1 MELLILF
8 FLLAVGISFLCSIL
22 EAVLLSTTPA
32 FIQVQLNQN
41 RRGAALL
48 KKNKE
53 EIDRSIS
60 AILTVNTFAH
70 TIGASGVGAEAMVIF
85 GEEYMLI
92 ISAVLTLAI
101 LYLSEIVPKVIGA
114 THWQKLAIPAAYL
127 VRMLVI
133 ITYPL
138 LLISSLITRFFR
150 KETMQKTSREEI
162 RAISELGSEE
172 GILDEQ
178 ESDIIENVLDLR
190 TARVKDILT
199 PRSVIFALQSDTTI
213 DQFFDIDDYDNFS
226 RIPIYNETI
235 DAITGVVLLRHILM
249 EKQNGNG
256 QKTLSEIA
264 LPIFTIHENIPVSK
278 ALEVFIKR
286 REHIFVVKDRY
297 DQTQGVVTLEDAI
310 ETLLGVEIMDEF
322 DDVEDM
328 QELAKLKIRQKN
340 RK

>member
-32 FIQVQLNQN
+32 FIQMQLSQN
-41 RRGAALL
+41 RPGAGLL

-53 EIDRSIS
+53 QIDRSIS
-60 AILTVNTFAH
+60 AILTINTFAH

-85 GEEYMLI
+85 GEEYMLV

-127 VRMLVI
+127 IRLLVI

-138 LLISSLITRFFR
+138 LLVSSLITRIFR

-178 ESDIIENVLDLR
+178 ESDIIENLLDLKS
-190 TARVKDILT
+190 ARVKDILT
-199 PRSVIFALQSDTTI
+199 PRSVLFALDQSMRV
-213 DQFFDIDDYDNFS
+213 DQFFAIEDYDNFS
-226 RIPIYNETI
+226 RIPIFDGDI
-235 DAITGVVLLRHILM
+235 DHITGVVLLRHILI
-249 EKQNGNG
+249 EKQNGHG
-256 QKTLSEIA
+256 HKRLAKIA

-278 ALEVFIKR
+278 ALELFIKR
-286 REHIFVVKDRY
+286 REHIFIVKDRY
-297 DQTQGVVTLEDAI
+297 DQTQGIVTLEDAI

-328 QELAKLKIRQKN
+328 QELAKLQMRQKN
-340 RK
+340 RR

>member
-32 FIQVQLNQN
+32 FIQMQLTQGKP
-41 RRGAALL
+41 GAKMLA
-48 KKNKE
+48 KNKE
-53 EIDRSIS
+53 QIDLSIS

-70 TIGASGVGAEAMVIF
+70 TIGASGVGAEAMIIF
-85 GEEYMLI
+85 GEEHMLV
-92 ISAVLTLAI
+92 ISAILTLAI
-101 LYLSEIVPKVIGA
+101 LYLSEIIPKVIGA

-138 LLISSLITRFFR
+138 LLISSLITRLFR
-150 KETMQKTSREEI
+150 KETMQKTSRDEI

-178 ESDIIENVLDLR
+178 ESDIIENVLELR
-190 TARVKDILT
+190 NARIKDILT
-199 PRSVIFALQSDTTI
+199 PRSVIFGLQHNMSV
-213 DQFFDIDDYDNFS
+213 DQFFTIDDYDNFS
-226 RIPIYNETI
+226 RIPVYEN
-235 DAITGVVLLRHILM
+235 DLDHITGVVLLRHILI
-249 EKQNGNG
+249 EKHNGNG
-256 QKTLSEIA
+256 DTTLGSIA
-264 LPIFTIHENIPVSK
+264 LPIFSIHENIPVSK
-278 ALEVFIKR
+278 ALELFIKR
-286 REHIFVVKDRY
+286 KEHIFVVKDRY
-297 DQTQGVVTLEDAI
+297 EQTQGVVTLEDAI

-328 QELAKLKIRQKN
+328 QELAKLQMRQKH